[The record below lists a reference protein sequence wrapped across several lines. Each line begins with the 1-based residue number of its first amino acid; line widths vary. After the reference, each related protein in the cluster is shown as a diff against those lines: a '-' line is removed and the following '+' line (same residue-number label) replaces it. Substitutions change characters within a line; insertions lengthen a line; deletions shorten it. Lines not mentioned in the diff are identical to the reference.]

1 MEQLK
6 KCPFCGGETKIQKH
20 KKRGYYVICTYCGCR
35 TPFFEHPFFLKKKL
49 QECAITAWNTR
60 KPMERYEELES
71 KLQSV
76 YGECDGLLE
85 TVVDGLVKHEG
96 VEFEKP
102 MRARLLT
109 DEDVDKWDKL
119 KGAMERIMERL
130 EKVKNRE
137 ANGECPIDGMCDKK
151 PYECTSCYSNTA
163 IEIVREEM

>member
-6 KCPFCGGETKIQKH
+6 KCPFCGGKAFEYRSGLQFSLCEI
-20 KKRGYYVICTYCGCR
+20 ICKDCGCR
-35 TPFFEHPFFLKKKL
+35 TERM
-49 QECAITAWNTR
+49 AVADAYAAWNTR
-60 KPMERYEELES
+60 KPMERYEELER
-71 KLQSV
+71 KLQSI

-96 VEFEKP
+96 VELEKP
-102 MRARLLT
+102 MKARLLT